1 MSTKAFLI
9 ILTVVAVLT
18 AAVVY
23 MHGPGSHQ
31 RMHALHAAIHGG
43 H

>member
-1 MSTKAFLI
+1 VSTKAFLI
-9 ILTVVAVLT
+9 ILTVVAILT
-18 AAVVY
+18 GAVVY

-31 RMHALHAAIHGG
+31 RMHTLRAMIHGS